1 MDPWNEEN
9 VDGRC
14 PRAAAH
20 RLLLQLDLEMSG
32 ACGILY
38 IYNMILDQDD
48 VPPRAATTHVF
59 FFFVCLQA
67 DLVLVTLLC
76 FTECRRFWGGFLF
89 KKQGRDGKF

>member
-32 ACGILY
+32 ACGAAYY
-38 IYNMILDQDD
+38 IQHDPDQDD
-48 VPPRAATTHVF
+48 VPARTHAFFCVCVF
-59 FFFVCLQA
+59 ALQA
-67 DLVLVTLLC
+67 LR
-76 FTECRRFWGGFLF
+76 CRSR
-89 KKQGRDGKF
+89 RV